1 MVNSASEV
9 TTAKWLLKF
18 GYPSVILHN
27 WVRDRIRIS
36 GYLLTTLLMTKSFCN
51 GHHKCVVGLFGIY
64 IYCNVMPQI
73 NITATV

>member
-27 WVRDRIRIS
+27 QVRDRIRIS
-36 GYLLTTLLMTKSFCN
+36 EYPLTTLNIKATLVNIKTKT
-51 GHHKCVVGLFGIY
+51 IR
-64 IYCNVMPQI
+64 II
-73 NITATV
+73 